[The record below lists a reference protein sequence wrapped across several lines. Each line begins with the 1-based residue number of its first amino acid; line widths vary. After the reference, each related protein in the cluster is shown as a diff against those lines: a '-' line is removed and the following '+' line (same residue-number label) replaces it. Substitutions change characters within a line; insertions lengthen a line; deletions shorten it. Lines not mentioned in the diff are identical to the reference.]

1 MCGRAES
8 GVRECAKVSKCCM
21 ACSADPRLGDEV
33 VVSARSG
40 KDEQALVQLTRR
52 SARSPRKALGIATM
66 VISSAALRLVSSDD
80 LQAEVYGACRNLRN
94 QAATSE
100 GAKR

>member
-1 MCGRAES
+1 M
-8 GVRECAKVSKCCM
+8 
-21 ACSADPRLGDEV
+21 GDGV
-33 VVSARSG
+33 VVSARYG

-52 SARSPRKALGIATM
+52 GARSPRSALGRAAT
-66 VISSAALRLVSSDD
+66 VGNSAALRFVPYED
-80 LQAEVYGACRNLRN
+80 LEAEGYGACRNLRN

>member
-1 MCGRAES
+1 MTCR
-8 GVRECAKVSKCCM
+8 
-21 ACSADPRLGDEV
+21 ADPRLGDG
-33 VVSARSG
+33 VVSARYR

-52 SARSPRKALGIATM
+52 GARSPRSKLGIVTT
-66 VISSAALRLVSSDD
+66 VINSAAPPFVPYED
-80 LQAEVYGACRNLRN
+80 LQVEVYGACRSLRN

>member
-1 MCGRAES
+1 
-8 GVRECAKVSKCCM
+8 M
-21 ACSADPRLGDEV
+21 ACRADPRLGDGV
-33 VVSARSG
+33 AVSARYP

-52 SARSPRKALGIATM
+52 RARSPRSAPGTATT
-66 VISSAALRLVSSDD
+66 VINSAALRFVPDDD
-80 LQAEVYGACRNLRN
+80 LQAEVYGACRSLRN

>member
-1 MCGRAES
+1 
-8 GVRECAKVSKCCM
+8 M
-21 ACSADPRLGDEV
+21 ACSADPRLGDGV
-33 VVSARSG
+33 VVSARYR

-52 SARSPRKALGIATM
+52 SGRSPGSALGIATT
-66 VISSAALRLVSSDD
+66 VSNSAALPFVPYED